1 VGAEQGTHA
10 LPCRQD
16 ARPAYRWKGELIMNT
31 GNFLTPVKDFMHLD
45 PFRLFPHR
53 MDPMLR
59 PMFGE
64 EWPMKAWVPPC
75 DIFETD
81 KELVMK
87 FELPEVKKED
97 VEVKLEQN
105 VLTLRGERKFEEKTD
120 RENYHRVERH
130 YGEFMRSFNVPLYV
144 NAAKINA
151 EFRDG
156 VLTITL
162 PKNEEARPK
171 QINVKVN

>member
-1 VGAEQGTHA
+1 MNQRAEH
-10 LPCRQD
+10 L
-16 ARPAYRWKGELIMNT
+16 KGESIMKR
-31 GNFLTPVKDFMHLD
+31 GNFLTPMKDFMSFD

-53 MDPMLR
+53 MEPL
-59 PMFGE
+59 FGSTMAE
-64 EWPMKAWVPPC
+64 DWPMKAWAPPC

-97 VEVKLEQN
+97 VVVKLEQN
-105 VLTLRGERKFEEKTD
+105 VLTLHGERKFEEKPD
-120 RENYHRVERH
+120 RENYHRVERR
-130 YGEFMRSFNVPLYV
+130 YGEFMRSFSVPLYV
-144 NAAKINA
+144 DAARINA
-151 EFRDG
+151 EFKDG

-162 PKNEEARPK
+162 PKSEEARPK

>member
-1 VGAEQGTHA
+1 
-10 LPCRQD
+10 
-16 ARPAYRWKGELIMNT
+16 MNI
-31 GNFLTPVKDFMHLD
+31 GNFPGPKKDVTLD
-45 PFRLFPHR
+45 PFRLSNR
-53 MDPMLR
+53 MERLFEDPVFRTMAT
-59 PMFGE
+59 GD
-64 EWPMKAWVPPC
+64 WPLKAWTPPC

-87 FELPEVKKED
+87 FELPDVKKED

-105 VLTLRGERKFEEKTD
+105 VLSLRGERKFEEKTD

-130 YGEFMRSFNVPLYV
+130 YGEFMRSFSVPLYV
-144 NAAKINA
+144 DAAKINA
-151 EFRDG
+151 EFKDG

>member
-1 VGAEQGTHA
+1 M
-10 LPCRQD
+10 
-16 ARPAYRWKGELIMNT
+16 KGNLMS
-31 GNFLTPVKDFMHLD
+31 PVKDFMSLD
-45 PFRLFPHR
+45 PFRLVPNR
-53 MDPMLR
+53 MGQLFEEPLLR
-59 PMFGE
+59 GTE

-81 KELVMK
+81 KALVMK

-144 NAAKINA
+144 DATKINA